1 MVSPGNFSYRGELD
15 FMHQAMAQKDSRNVF
30 VEDGWVYFLHGW
42 TIIAAKVLHI
52 SLTKELFQRLAKVA
66 EAVRN

>member
-15 FMHQAMAQKDSRNVF
+15 FMLQAMAQKDSRNVF

-42 TIIAAKVLHI
+42 TIIAAQVLHI